1 MLLLDLLVLN
11 LSQAFRSESCYGIWH
26 IKWDILWAFDSVQ
39 FRLLLQG
46 TCSSYCFLRAKAIG
60 LMNHAFTDQMRDATI
75 CFQIRQNAKLPS
87 IQSGTTRQKFNQCK
101 VQSATLIKAND
112 SIKLELKFGI
122 GNVFMV
128 TGGGNRGTCWN
139 FETIQAR
146 EIIVNFHTWK
156 NILFLY
162 RR

>member
-1 MLLLDLLVLN
+1 MKL
-11 LSQAFRSESCYGIWH
+11 FEH
-26 IKWDILWAFDSVQ
+26 KPFD
-39 FRLLLQG
+39 
-46 TCSSYCFLRAKAIG
+46 LRAVMGFGILNGISFG
-60 LMNHAFTDQMRDATI
+60 LLIVFNSVCFYKMRDATI

-146 EIIVNFHTWK
+146 EIIVNFHTRK